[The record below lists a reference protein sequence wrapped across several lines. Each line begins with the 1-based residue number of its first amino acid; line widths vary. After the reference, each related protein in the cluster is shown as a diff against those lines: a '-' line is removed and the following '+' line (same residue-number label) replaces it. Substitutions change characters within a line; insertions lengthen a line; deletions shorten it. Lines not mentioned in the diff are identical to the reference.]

1 MIDWLEDVLKAAESE
16 AEQSRLLNLIAQM
29 TGAVRVLRALRAP
42 SETEL
47 VREKAEGR
55 STEDQDQ
62 ERENQEQQEQQE
74 RENLS
79 PQTEAELSTDQKT
92 ALREERIV
100 WEKRPAM
107 EHLPERGK
115 NSDPIRDTGV
125 TERLRRSADGGAAS
139 RPDGLAEDPIQS
151 ESKAWEL
158 PDHAATD
165 SRLRHGQRVNPGS
178 GAPAER
184 VWRVM
189 EQTLPGEAGR
199 GGAASSALS
208 SLYRRT
214 AEAIQ
219 MTRRGA
225 RNADPVTIR
234 EERTVEAGITVREL
248 DRAVRRDSRRYDGGM
263 NIY

>member
-16 AEQSRLLNLIAQM
+16 AQQSRLLNLIAQM
-29 TGAVRVLRALRAP
+29 TGAVRVLRAP
-42 SETEL
+42 SEAKL
-47 VREKAEGR
+47 IREKAEGR
-55 STEDQDQ
+55 STEKQ
-62 ERENQEQQEQQE
+62 EKES
-74 RENLS
+74 LS
-79 PQTEAELSTDQKT
+79 PQAEAELSADQNRV
-92 ALREERIV
+92 LREEGIG

-107 EHLPERGK
+107 ERLPEQGRS
-115 NSDPIRDTGV
+115 SDPIRDTGIM
-125 TERLRRSADGGAAS
+125 ERLRRSADAGAAS
-139 RPDGLAEDPIQS
+139 RPDGLAEDPVQS
-151 ESKAWEL
+151 EGTAWEL
-158 PDHAATD
+158 PDHAAAD

-178 GAPAER
+178 GVLAER
-184 VWRVM
+184 VWRAM

-199 GGAASSALS
+199 GGAASSALG

-225 RNADPVTIR
+225 RNADPVTVR
-234 EERTVEAGITVREL
+234 EERTPEAGITVREL